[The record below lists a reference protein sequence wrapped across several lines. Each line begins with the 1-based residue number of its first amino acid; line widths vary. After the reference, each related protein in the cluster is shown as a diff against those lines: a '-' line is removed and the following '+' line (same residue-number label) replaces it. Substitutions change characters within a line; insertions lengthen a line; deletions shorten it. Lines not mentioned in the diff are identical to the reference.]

1 MKHWLSLSLI
11 LSAAILSNVGAQ
23 PYLPK
28 TNDEIVEVL
37 PARGE
42 SWLEIRYLRKQVAA
56 QPNNLEPALAL
67 VRRYIEL
74 GRAESDPRYFGYAE
88 AALAPWLT
96 AAQPSAEVLTL
107 RATLFQNRHEFPLAL
122 EYLNRAL
129 ARQPRLAQAW
139 LTRAA
144 ILEVQGQYADALN
157 SCLPLLKLA
166 EPLIGQ
172 VCVNST
178 LSVSGQLDAAYRQL
192 AQVVPAAKNAE
203 PIDRQ
208 WALTTLAEMA
218 ERMDKADAAEH
229 YYQQALKLQRRNGY
243 LLATYADFLL
253 EQKRYSEV
261 VALLSNETRA
271 DGLLLR
277 LTLAEQALQLPTANA
292 HIDALTARFAASRM
306 RGDTSHQ
313 GDEARF
319 LLHVLNQSG
328 PALALAQANWAVQ
341 REPRDARILLEAA
354 ITSGNT
360 QEQLQPLLT
369 FLAQSRLQ
377 DARLQVLLQQLHG
390 GRT

>member
-1 MKHWLSLSLI
+1 MKHWLSLGLLMSVAVF
-11 LSAAILSNVGAQ
+11 SDVGAQ

-28 TNDEIVEVL
+28 TDDEVLEVL

-42 SWLEIRYLRKQVAA
+42 SWLEVRYLRKQVAA
-56 QPNNLEPALAL
+56 QPNDVEPALAL

-88 AALAPWLT
+88 AALTPWL
-96 AAQPSAEVLTL
+96 AVAQPTAEVLTL
-107 RATLFQNRHEFPLAL
+107 RATLFQNRHEFPAAL
-122 EYLNRAL
+122 DYLNRAL

-144 ILEVQGQYADALN
+144 ILEVQGRHAAGLN

-172 VCVNST
+172 VCLNSI

-192 AQVVPAAKNAE
+192 AQATTTAQSAAPPDK
-203 PIDRQ
+203 Q

-218 ERMDKADAAEH
+218 ERLGKADTAES
-229 YYQQALKLQRRNGY
+229 YYQQALQLQRRNGY
-243 LLATYADFLL
+243 LLATYADYLL
-253 EQKRYSEV
+253 DRNRFQDV
-261 VALLSNETRA
+261 VELLANDTRA

-277 LTLAEQALQLPTANA
+277 LALAEKALQLPTATA
-292 HIDALTARFAASRM
+292 HIDALSARFAASRM

-319 LLHVLNQSG
+319 LLHLLNQPE

-354 ITSGNT
+354 VASGKN
-360 QEQLQPLLT
+360 QQQLQPLLT
-369 FLAQSRLQ
+369 FLTESKLQDVRLQ
-377 DARLQVLLQQLHG
+377 TLLAQIG
-390 GRT
+390 GSGV

>member
-1 MKHWLSLSLI
+1 MKHWLTLGLIMSVAVLSD
-11 LSAAILSNVGAQ
+11 AGAQ
-23 PYLPK
+23 AYLPK
-28 TNDEIVEVL
+28 TDDEIVEVL
-37 PARGE
+37 PARGD

-56 QPNNLEPALAL
+56 QPNDLEPALAL

-88 AALAPWLT
+88 AALTPWLVV
-96 AAQPSAEVLTL
+96 AQPSAEVLTL
-107 RATLFQNRHEFPLAL
+107 RATLFQNRHEFPAAL
-122 EYLNRAL
+122 DYLNRAL

-144 ILEVQGQYADALN
+144 ILEVQGQHAAALN

-172 VCVNST
+172 VCLNSI

-192 AQVVPAAKNAE
+192 AGATTTAQSAAQPDK
-203 PIDRQ
+203 Q

-218 ERMDKADAAEH
+218 ERLGKVDAAEQ
-229 YYQQALKLQRRNGY
+229 YYRQALQLQRRNGY

-253 EQKRYSEV
+253 DQKRYTDV
-261 VALLSNETRA
+261 VALLGNDTRA

-277 LTLAEQALQLPTANA
+277 LTLAEKGLQLPTTNG

-319 LLHVLNQSG
+319 LLHVLNQPE
-328 PALALAQANWAVQ
+328 PALALAQTNWAVQ

-354 ITSGNT
+354 VASGKT
-360 QEQLQPLLT
+360 QQPLLI
-369 FLAQSRLQ
+369 FLAESKLQ
-377 DARLQVLLQQLHG
+377 DARLQTLLAQING
-390 GRT
+390 DRA